1 MTLKEFCDT
10 NWKRGNEVL
19 LKNGKEY
26 LVKGVKGHGRY
37 ILLYSA
43 EYDSCFV
50 ADYRIVDRRTSDYE
64 EPEEVY
70 LELKRQKQAEAEAK
84 REAERQAYLKEKE
97 ERKQRN
103 LKEQER
109 IHLEALARKAAK
121 RNNQQVQKT
130 VEAQKPAPK
139 PAAKSEPVAQSK
151 PAVKAEPVAQ
161 PKPVAKAEPVV
172 QSKPAVKAE
181 PIATAAPAAEQPKKK
196 RKRIMISKVEKVQLK

>member
-26 LVKGVKGHGRY
+26 LVKGVKGHGKY

-50 ADYRIVDRRTSDYE
+50 ADYRIVERRTSDYE

-70 LELKRQKQAEAEAK
+70 LEQKRKKQAEAEAK

-103 LKEQER
+103 IKEQER

-121 RNNQQVQKT
+121 RNKQQAQNT
-130 VEAQKPAPK
+130 VEAQKPEPK
-139 PAAKSEPVAQSK
+139 PATKAEPAQKPAPVA
-151 PAVKAEPVAQ
+151 KAEPVQKPKSAAKAEPVEM
-161 PKPVAKAEPVV
+161 PKPVAKAEPV
-172 QSKPAVKAE
+172 AAAE
-181 PIATAAPAAEQPKKK
+181 PTAEQPKKK
-196 RKRIMISKVEKVQLK
+196 RKRIMISRVEKVQLK